1 MSAIAINTNYVNL
14 NSRLAVGNEGIFSIE
29 STDLKLPIDEGDD
42 LLFLKKHIGDDLE
55 FSSLGLVTRSVGREL
70 KPAQNIN
77 QKIKTKPQRP
87 KYLHKF
93 EYKIES
99 LLEKNNLLSE
109 LEYSLQFVE
118 NHNKPAVHFFQQY
131 RNILTP
137 DFETIT
143 NGWVYATR
151 TVFGK
156 LVNALPRQN
165 RLEFALHA
173 MDNFQTIDLASINI
187 LKGLNFLF
195 EYIEKRI
202 LSRGRLLIATDNLL
216 HFQLKDHMPANE
228 VAIIDPDTEEKL
240 NISAQATL
248 FKKLFELEGQQSIE
262 TFLKKTVHDNPD
274 IEARFQKIFKRRSWP
289 IDLGK

>member
-1 MSAIAINTNYVNL
+1 M
-14 NSRLAVGNEGIFSIE
+14 
-29 STDLKLPIDEGDD
+29 
-42 LLFLKKHIGDDLE
+42 LFLNKHTGDDLE
-55 FSSLGLVTRSVGREL
+55 FSSLGLVTKSVGREL
-70 KPAQNIN
+70 KPPQSTNR
-77 QKIKTKPQRP
+77 KIKPKPQPP

-99 LLEKNNLLSE
+99 RLEKNNLLSE
-109 LEYSLQFVE
+109 LEYSLPFVD

-131 RNILTP
+131 RNIPSTE
-137 DFETIT
+137 FETIV

-173 MDNFQTIDLASINI
+173 MDRFQTIDLSSINI
-187 LKGLNFLF
+187 LIGLNFLF
-195 EYIEKRI
+195 EYIEKRV
-202 LSRGRLLIATDNLL
+202 LSRGRILIATDKLL
-216 HFQLKDHMPANE
+216 HSHFKDQIPPNE
-228 VAIIDPDTEEKL
+228 VAFIDPDTEVKL
-240 NISAQATL
+240 NISAQAAL
-248 FKKLFELEGQQSIE
+248 FQKLFELEGQHTIE
-262 TFLKKTVHDNPD
+262 TFLEKTVRENPE